1 MKVLSLNSTEP
12 ARPPFFRR
20 ILTMCRKATPGLI
33 AVGVMLPIIAAGRG
47 QLAILA
53 ASHEVKAPAPAPPS
67 VRVVPVSDEVVVS
80 GISYSAVVKELC
92 KAELSFRVGGTMES
106 LLVIDRGGGKTREVH
121 EGDRIPRGTVLA
133 RLDPGDYRRER
144 TGAIERLAAAQ
155 GRLDQAQADFELA
168 KLDNSRT
175 ERLAARNSVTQA
187 DVDSTHA
194 KLHSTTAAVEVA
206 RREIGSAKV
215 NLEQADVNLSYC
227 SLESPFPEATVAA
240 RYVEK
245 SERVAASQRAFLLFD
260 LSSVVVAFGVPDS
273 LVGKLAIG
281 QAIEVTADA
290 LSGERFQGVIHKIGS
305 TADPVTRTY
314 QVEVRVDQPRGLR
327 PGMVATVRFARERR
341 AYLLPLTAVAM
352 SPGRSVVVYRVT
364 ETDGRTIVK
373 EIPVAFDDVLDNRV
387 AVRMNLGEPGGSGL
401 RPGDRVVATGI
412 HRLHDGEVV
421 KVAE

>member
-1 MKVLSLNSTEP
+1 M
-12 ARPPFFRR
+12 
-20 ILTMCRKATPGLI
+20 
-33 AVGVMLPIIAAGRG
+33 
-47 QLAILA
+47 
-53 ASHEVKAPAPAPPS
+53 
-67 VRVVPVSDEVVVS
+67 
-80 GISYSAVVKELC
+80 
-92 KAELSFRVGGTMES
+92 
-106 LLVIDRGGGKTREVH
+106 
-121 EGDRIPRGTVLA
+121 
-133 RLDPGDYRRER
+133 
-144 TGAIERLAAAQ
+144 
-155 GRLDQAQADFELA
+155 
-168 KLDNSRT
+168 
-175 ERLAARNSVTQA
+175 
-187 DVDSTHA
+187 
-194 KLHSTTAAVEVA
+194 
-206 RREIGSAKV
+206 
-215 NLEQADVNLSYC
+215 
-227 SLESPFPEATVAA
+227 
-240 RYVEK
+240 
-245 SERVAASQRAFLLFD
+245 
-260 LSSVVVAFGVPDS
+260 
-273 LVGKLAIG
+273 VGKLAIG